1 MISEPEA
8 IKDALV
14 QQIVSSVRFE
24 ECIVSSSQ
32 ALQINKFVE
41 CGPAKVL
48 AGLVRRT
55 DKSIETE
62 SVSEYEDIQA
72 LLAG

>member
-24 ECIVSSSQ
+24 ECIVNSSQ

-41 CGPAKVL
+41 CGPVKVL